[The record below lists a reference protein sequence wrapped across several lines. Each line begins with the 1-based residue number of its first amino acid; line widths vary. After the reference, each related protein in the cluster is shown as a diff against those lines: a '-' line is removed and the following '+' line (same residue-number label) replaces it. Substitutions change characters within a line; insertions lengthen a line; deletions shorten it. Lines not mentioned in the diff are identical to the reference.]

1 MTRLSMQQARAKS
14 SKAESGQA
22 LVEPALVL
30 PLMLMLVLGVVAVGS
45 VGQTDAALLAVAQE
59 AARAAATASD
69 PGAAAAHGVAR
80 GMQVADGYGLRG
92 TTVTVDARDFRS
104 GGRVRADSTA
114 SVSLAAIPIFG
125 TPAINLH
132 RQHAEPVDPF
142 RNVR

>member
-1 MTRLSMQQARAKS
+1 MTWLNAKRARATS
-14 SKAESGQA
+14 SLAESGQA
-22 LVEPALVL
+22 LVEAALVL
-30 PLMLMLVLGVVAVGS
+30 PLMLMLVLGVVAVGI
-45 VGQTDAALLAVAQE
+45 VGHTDAALVAFAQE

-92 TTVTVDARDFRS
+92 TTVTVDARDFRP

-125 TPAINLH
+125 TTAITLH